1 MKEALFSAIGEVDD
15 VLLAESEAKHIKRNW
30 KPFAAIAACL
40 ALAVTV
46 TIPLVGRDSSDQAT
60 FFVYNNKLN
69 IQLEAKPSTEVFVS
83 DSLAYHYS
91 PKELVD
97 RSEIIFRGT
106 LLSLDNVLVDYN
118 GTREHRAR
126 VTLRVDSVLKG
137 DAKQSETVTLLM
149 PFGFRFA
156 KGYTTSATGT
166 IEQMQEGMEGIFLMN
181 AYDETSYSEYNGA
194 RLYLLDVADGT
205 LSDGER
211 YCFLSGKNGIFMH
224 DVWKSKAGLSEDMS
238 LDEIETHLKALILE

>member
-1 MKEALFSAIGEVDD
+1 MKETLFSAIGEVDD
-15 VLLAESEAKHIKRNW
+15 ALLAASEVKHTKRIW
-30 KPFAAIAACL
+30 KPLAALAACL
-40 ALAVTV
+40 ALAVTI

-60 FFVYNNKLN
+60 FRIYSNKFSL
-69 IQLEAKPSTEVFVS
+69 QFDAKPSTNVFVS
-83 DSLAYHYS
+83 DSLAHHYS
-91 PKELVD
+91 PEELVS
-97 RSEIIFRGT
+97 RSDIIFRGT
-106 LLSLDNVLVDYN
+106 LLSLENVLVDYN

-137 DAKQSETVTLLM
+137 DAKQGETLTLLM
-149 PFGFRFA
+149 PFGFRFE

-194 RLYLLDVADGT
+194 RLHLLDVADGT

-211 YCFLSGKNGIFMH
+211 YCFLAGENGVFMH
-224 DVWKSKAGLSEDMS
+224 DVWKSEADLSEDMS
-238 LDEIETHLKALILE
+238 LDEIETHLKALI